1 MTILAQ
7 FEAAVG
13 TIPPFEIDQAY
24 YAPEEPQVYEPEV
37 PNYEA
42 EGETSETFASY
53 SIDDFNDGFDFDS
66 SISDFESSASEGLE
80 IVDYQPE
87 ENEITQQETT
97 TEQESTTTPTI
108 DESTTVTMRNAWSKS
123 L

>member
-37 PNYEA
+37 PNYE
-42 EGETSETFASY
+42 GETSETFASY

-66 SISDFESSASEGLE
+66 SISDFESSTSEGLE
-80 IVDYQPE
+80 TFDYQPE

-97 TEQESTTTPTI
+97 TEQESTTTSTI
-108 DESTTVTMRNAWSKS
+108 DESTTVTMRNA
-123 L
+123 